1 MGLPNIQPC
10 NRPAASIVATDES
23 SGNGN
28 HWKQGLAGQPGSLAG
43 MSQPHPHHPH
53 SEGNFQAGN
62 PGILGWGKAYTFGYR
77 PARGKW
83 GASHWMLP
91 WFYLKKPPQ
100 KYVNQEI
107 WSPRLRWNGISQG
120 DHGWGCFSTR
130 GWDQRGPLDLC
141 MPGFYW
147 QMTEKHMCDRA
158 II

>member
-1 MGLPNIQPC
+1 MASDYGLPNIQPC

-83 GASHWMLP
+83 GLLTGCYHGLP
-91 WFYLKKPPQ
+91 EKTTPKVCQPGDMEPKTAVERYFA
-100 KYVNQEI
+100 
-107 WSPRLRWNGISQG
+107 G
-120 DHGWGCFSTR
+120 DHGWGASAP
-130 GWDQRGPLDLC
+130 GVGSAGPLDLC
-141 MPGFYW
+141 MPGS
-147 QMTEKHMCDRA
+147 TGK
-158 II
+158 